1 LPSILSLNVF
11 QLSSN
16 CSAMSNRRRNT
27 LISSD
32 NRTPSPLTL
41 DNLHQL
47 TNFGTP
53 QSTPLPHSQI
63 WRRSS
68 VSFAAPD
75 EHPRAPSQLSEPAI
89 RPIYEEEDHHDTYEV
104 YDQYPEYDN
113 NNSDSHNQTYR
124 RTICSPSLP
133 TPPPSAPGSQPP
145 SRPTYHAV
153 SAPEPTL
160 MFAIASDDVAE
171 VRRVLETGDAGPNDV
186 VGPQTALEFALTNN
200 QLANKMDIVK
210 TLLAY
215 GADPRGAKQFNG
227 AQRRASVMMED
238 LISGNVPGDV
248 REPPPHNAVASLMDE
263 IDPALK

>member
-1 LPSILSLNVF
+1 
-11 QLSSN
+11 
-16 CSAMSNRRRNT
+16 MSDRLRNN

-32 NRTPSPLTL
+32 NRTPSPLTI
-41 DNLHQL
+41 DNLPQL
-47 TNFGTP
+47 LNFGTP
-53 QSTPLPHSQI
+53 QSAPLCHSQI
-63 WRRSS
+63 WRRAS
-68 VSFAAPD
+68 VSIAPPD
-75 EHPRAPSQLSEPAI
+75 EHSRASSQLSEPAI
-89 RPIYEEEDHHDTYEV
+89 HPIYEEDDYDTDDI

-113 NNSDSHNQTYR
+113 NNSDTYNQNYR
-124 RTICSPSLP
+124 RIISSPSLP
-133 TPPPSAPGSQPP
+133 TPPPSAPSSQPP

-153 SAPEPTL
+153 SAAEPTL

-171 VRRVLETGDAGPNDV
+171 VKRVLETGDAGPNDI

-215 GADPRGAKQFNG
+215 GADPRTVKQFNG
-227 AQRRASVMMED
+227 VQRCASVTVEE

-248 REPPPHNAVASLMDE
+248 HEPPLDNAITSLMDE